1 MMGVALV
8 AVALL
13 PRIAAA
19 GSLVCDR
26 PDFQF
31 GVVEATTGI
40 VSHVFELRNEGQ
52 QPLVLDEV
60 ASPCGC
66 IAIRLQT
73 NLLAGGESTRLP
85 VTLDLRRRNGAQR
98 LAAHVCYHTRGLEDA
113 SILSLS
119 MHGTVVGTNTAT
131 VATSNFVGNIVGS
144 FVDQVPDKA
153 LGNDAAQKHRIAPR
167 NDPTNAGTR
176 RVVVE
181 VFGEAGCEACA
192 TVHQEVLPAVKQQ
205 FGDRIAIVDRD
216 VYETTNFVMLAT
228 YQERLGVSMGRR
240 NDPVSV
246 VVDGCRYLGGVAEI
260 RRELPK
266 VLRERLAAEEAA
278 VLAEGDREAVPAR
291 FARFT
296 LPLVLAAGFLDGINH
311 CAITTVIFLVSLLS
325 VSKVRGGA
333 YLRLGIAFC
342 LASFLTYFLVGLG
355 LLEGMHRLAG
365 FRLLRTILNAVVAGA
380 ALIFAWLSFRDAWR
394 YRRSG
399 DAHDVTLQLPLAV
412 KKAIHAA
419 MRRGIGGGSLV
430 LGGLAAGVAVTLL
443 EGICTGQV
451 YVPTL
456 AMIARTQE
464 HSGRAL
470 RYLLAYNVASD
481 VPQVAVLVLGYIGI
495 RTDALLTFSRRNV
508 LLSKVL
514 AGCFFV
520 ALAALMLAA

>member
-1 MMGVALV
+1 MGSGSMAAMHCRTTMGGALIVA
-8 AVALL
+8 ALL
-13 PRIAAA
+13 PLVAAA
-19 GSLVCDR
+19 APLVCDR

-31 GVVEATTGI
+31 GVVEAATGI
-40 VSHVFELRNEGQ
+40 VAHVFELRNEGQ

-98 LAAHVCYHTRGLEDA
+98 LAAHVCYHTRGLDDTV
-113 SILSLS
+113 ILPLTF
-119 MHGTVVGTNTAT
+119 HGTVMGANAAA
-131 VATSNFVGNIVGS
+131 VATSNLVGNV
-144 FVDQVPDKA
+144 
-153 LGNDAAQKHRIAPR
+153 AQR
-167 NDPTNAGTR
+167 NESTNAGAR
-176 RVVVE
+176 QVVVE

-192 TVHQEVLPAVKQQ
+192 TVHQEVLPAAKQQ

-216 VYETTNFVMLAT
+216 VYETTNFVVLAT

-266 VLRERLAAEEAA
+266 VLQERLAAGEAT
-278 VLAEGDREAVPAR
+278 VLAASDHEAVPAR

-399 DAHDVTLQLPLAV
+399 NAHDVTLQLPLAV

-430 LGGLAAGVAVTLL
+430 IGGLAAGVAVTLL

-470 RYLLAYNVASD
+470 RYLLAYNIASD
-481 VPQVAVLVLGYIGI
+481 VPQVAVLVLGYVGI